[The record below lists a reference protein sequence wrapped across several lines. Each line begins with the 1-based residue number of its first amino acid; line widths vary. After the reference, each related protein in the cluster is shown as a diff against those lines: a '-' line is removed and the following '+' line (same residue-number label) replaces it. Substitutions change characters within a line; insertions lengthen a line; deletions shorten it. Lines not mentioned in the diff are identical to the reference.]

1 MPILSNANGVTIRG
15 TKGGGKLKRR
25 EFIQLAGSFA
35 GCVGVLP
42 AGQTEHARI
51 ALIVDP
57 ADVVAGAGPS
67 RWAAAEL
74 EHALGAAG
82 VAVHRYERL
91 SQASAGDLSI
101 VAAGSQSRLAAGILK
116 QGAETLNQ
124 SAGNL
129 KQGAE
134 VLKQGGEILKQ
145 GPAGNS
151 GQAGTGLAES
161 GEALGLVPANLQGRK
176 VLLACGTGARGLVY
190 ALLELADRVQNAADP
205 FSALA
210 LQAPV
215 IERPSNAV
223 RGLMRL
229 FASDVEDKPW
239 FNDRE
244 MWPRYLTMLATQR
257 FNRFNLSLS
266 LGYDFLRRV
275 TDAYFLFPYPFLL
288 SVPGYNVKARPLGE
302 AERDRNLEMLRFISE
317 QTVARGLQ
325 FQLGLW
331 MHGYEWIDSPGAN
344 YTIEGLTHETHG
356 PYCRDALR
364 LLLQACP
371 AIAGVTLRTHGE
383 SGVEEGSYE
392 FWQTV
397 FEGVA
402 TCGRR
407 VEIDLHPKGLD
418 QTMLD
423 NAIRTRQPITVS
435 PKFWAEHLGMPYHQA
450 DIRDIE
456 VPKAG
461 KQTSRLMNLSEGSRS
476 FMRYGYGDLLREDR
490 SFRMIHRIWPG
501 SQRLLLWG
509 DPVAGAAYSRAFGF
523 CGSEGAELMEPLTF
537 KGRRGSGVAGNRTA
551 YADARLRPR
560 WDWQKYEY
568 SYRVWGRLLYNAD
581 SDPDPWRRYLR
592 KHFGQGA
599 GDLESAL
606 ASANRILPIVT
617 TAHLPSAANNNYWP
631 EMYLN
636 QSLID
641 AAHPGSYSDTPAPK
655 VFGNVSP
662 LDPQL
667 FSRINDFADELLRG
681 AASGKY
687 SPLDAGR
694 WLDEFADGAHKHL
707 AQAASRIAAKQDP
720 DYVRFAADVSIQAG
734 LGRFFAA
741 KFRSGVL
748 FRIFEKT
755 GEAAAGEAAL
765 GQYRAARAAWAE
777 FSERARGV
785 YVDDVTVGELPQL
798 HGHWS
803 DRLPAIDRDI
813 NLVAEKLAGAKPGQ
827 PSASVAAI
835 IKEVLAGGKPR
846 DVLTYRHTPTSF
858 VHGKPLEIGVN
869 FDKPVVWVNL
879 YYRRVNQAE
888 RLIVVAME
896 NREGRYQSTI
906 PGPYT
911 DSAYP
916 LQYYFEVKTIA
927 GRTQICPGF
936 SRDLTNQPYIVIR
949 SRVEGAGR

>member
-1 MPILSNANGVTIRG
+1 
-15 TKGGGKLKRR
+15 
-25 EFIQLAGSFA
+25 
-35 GCVGVLP
+35 
-42 AGQTEHARI
+42 
-51 ALIVDP
+51 
-57 ADVVAGAGPS
+57 
-67 RWAAAEL
+67 
-74 EHALGAAG
+74 
-82 VAVHRYERL
+82 
-91 SQASAGDLSI
+91 
-101 VAAGSQSRLAAGILK
+101 
-116 QGAETLNQ
+116 
-124 SAGNL
+124 
-129 KQGAE
+129 
-134 VLKQGGEILKQ
+134 
-145 GPAGNS
+145 
-151 GQAGTGLAES
+151 
-161 GEALGLVPANLQGRK
+161 
-176 VLLACGTGARGLVY
+176 
-190 ALLELADRVQNAADP
+190 
-205 FSALA
+205 
-210 LQAPV
+210 
-215 IERPSNAV
+215 
-223 RGLMRL
+223 MRL

-288 SVPGYNVKARPLGE
+288 PVPGYNVKARQLPD
-302 AERDRNLEMLRFISE
+302 AERDRNLEMLKFISE

-331 MHGYEWIDSPGAN
+331 MHGYQWIDSPDAN
-344 YTIEGLTHETHG
+344 YTIEGLTRENHG

-364 LLLQACP
+364 LLLQTCP
-371 AIAGVTLRTHGE
+371 AIGGVTLRTHGE

-397 FEGVA
+397 FDGVA

-423 NAIRTRQPITVS
+423 NAVKTRQPVTVS

-450 DIRDIE
+450 DIREIE

-490 SFRMIHRIWPG
+490 SFNVVHRIWPG

-509 DPVAGAAYSRAFGF
+509 DPVTGAAYSRAFEF
-523 CGSEGAELMEPLTF
+523 CGSDGVDLMEPLTF

-551 YADARLRPR
+551 YADPRLRPR

-568 SYRVWGRLLYNAD
+568 TYRVWGRLLYNAE

-599 GDLESAL
+599 LDLESAL
-606 ASANRILPIVT
+606 ASASRILPTFT

-631 EMYLN
+631 EMYVN
-636 QSLID
+636 HSLID

-667 FSRINDFADELLRG
+667 FSRINDFADELLKG
-681 AASGKY
+681 ETSAKY
-687 SPLDAGR
+687 SPLDVAR
-694 WLDEFADGAHKHL
+694 WLDEFADEANKHF
-707 AQAASRIAAKQDP
+707 AQAASRISDKQDP
-720 DYVRFAADVSIQAG
+720 DYARFATDVSIQAG

-741 KFRSGVL
+741 KLRSGVFL
-748 FRIFEKT
+748 RVFEKT
-755 GEAAAGEAAL
+755 GEVAAGEAAL
-765 GQYRAARAAWAE
+765 VQYRSARAAWAQ

-785 YVDDVTVGELPQL
+785 YVDDVTIGELPQL

-813 NLVAEKLAGAKPGQ
+813 SLLNEKLAAPKPGHT
-827 PSASVAAI
+827 SASVAAI
-835 IKEVLAGGKPR
+835 VKEVSAGGKPR
-846 DVLTYRHTPTSF
+846 DALTYRHTPAPF
-858 VHGKPLEIGVN
+858 GRGKPLEIDLT
-869 FDKPVVWVNL
+869 FDKPVSSVNL
-879 YYRRVNQAE
+879 YYRHVNQAE
-888 RLIVVAME
+888 RFLLVAME
-896 NREGRYQSTI
+896 HSAGRYQATI
-906 PGPYT
+906 PGAYT

-916 LQYYFEVKTIA
+916 LQYYFEVKPTA

-936 SRDLTNQPYIVIR
+936 SQGLTNQPYIVVR
-949 SRVEGAGR
+949 SRVDSAGR